1 MLSEIQKLL
10 KERGAMSVK
19 ELALAL
25 KSDASA
31 LLPMLDLL
39 VRKGRVVKLDLPC
52 KGGCSCCDCADA
64 ALRVY
69 YKAVQS

>member
-52 KGGCSCCDCADA
+52 KGGCSSCDCGDAD
-64 ALRVY
+64 LRAY
-69 YKAVQS
+69 YKSA